1 MADIPLDRL
10 LLTPTLSAQPA
21 SKTEELCGGTI
32 MLKITT
38 RTDAETVILTLEGR
52 LASPLTEELDRC
64 WRELADSRRS
74 SLLVDL
80 TGVTFIA
87 PEGEALLARMWREG
101 AKLHATGCLNTC
113 IVEGITRS
121 GIKKAR

>member
-10 LLTPTLSAQPA
+10 LLTPTPSVQPA
-21 SKTEELCGGTI
+21 GETEELCGETT

-38 RTDAETVILTLEGR
+38 RTDAGTVILKLEGR
-52 LASPLTEELDRC
+52 LAGPWVEELNRC
-64 WRELADSRRS
+64 WREAADSRRS
-74 SLLVDL
+74 SVLVDL

-87 PEGEALLARMWREG
+87 PEGKALLARMWRQG
-101 AKLHATGCLNTC
+101 AKFHAMGCLNTC

-121 GIKKAR
+121 RIKKAR